1 MPCASALARG
11 SRWPSSA
18 RSARQTLSAHLNY
31 RIEDGIA
38 LLAISNPPVNALA
51 QPLRAELL
59 AAVQSAMTDPAVY
72 AAVIHGSGRCF
83 VAGADLREFEAPPR
97 APLLNDVLLA
107 IEASGKLTLAAMHGL
122 ALGGGLE
129 LALACHY
136 RCATA
141 DTRLGF
147 PEIKV
152 GLIPGSGGTQRLP
165 RVVGATTALEM
176 MLGGAPISA
185 ARALELGILDRLV
198 AEADVA
204 QAGAAFARELLSRNS
219 APRRLRDLA
228 PEPAP
233 GDAALFA
240 RELERLAPMGADQPA
255 GRAIVECVA
264 AAFQQ
269 PFDAALALSRRR
281 FEECRTSLASRSLR
295 HLFFA
300 ERAASPAFQTGARPV
315 QKVAVVGAGT
325 MGSGIATS
333 LASCGYEV
341 TLIDRDQ
348 AAVNAGLGRVTAAIA
363 GAASK
368 GRMSA
373 DDAAIALSRVT
384 GACELAAA
392 APADLV
398 IEAVF
403 ESLAIKQDI
412 FRSLDGLCRED
423 ALLATNTSTLDID
436 TLAAC
441 TSRPQQFVGMH
452 FFSPAHVMRLV
463 EIIRGRASSP
473 ATIAT
478 AMAVARRMD
487 KIGIVVGNCFGFT
500 GNRML
505 YAYGRENQLMLLEGA
520 SPSQIDAA
528 LKTFGMAMGPNAVG
542 DLAGLDVGYQVR
554 RARRDR
560 PADPRFY
567 RVADLLVE
575 AGRLGQKSGRGAF
588 RYEPGSRA
596 ALPDPEVEALI
607 AAESR
612 RLGIERH
619 TIADPEIVERCSYAL
634 INEGAAILSERIAAS
649 AADIDV
655 IWCNGYG
662 FPRWRG
668 GPMFHADAIGLP
680 RVLAGVQQY
689 ARAQGAQ
696 YWQPAPLLVELA
708 RSGATFAQWDQEQR
722 AGDNPAGA
730 PS

>member
-1 MPCASALARG
+1 
-11 SRWPSSA
+11 
-18 RSARQTLSAHLNY
+18 LSAHLNY

-38 LLAISNPPVNALA
+38 FIAISNPPVNALA
-51 QPLRAELL
+51 QPLRVELL
-59 AAVQSAMTDPAVY
+59 AAIQSAMTDPSVR

-83 VAGADLREFEAPPR
+83 VAGADLREFEAPPL

-107 IEASGKLTLAAMHGL
+107 IEASGKLVVAAMHGL

-136 RCATA
+136 RCATP

-165 RVVGATTALEM
+165 RVVGAATALEM

-185 ARALELGILDRLV
+185 ARALELGILDRLI
-198 AEADVA
+198 ESADVA
-204 QAGAAFARELLSRNS
+204 DAGASFARELLSSGS
-219 APRRLRDLA
+219 APRRLRDVTLEA
-228 PEPAP
+228 VPT
-233 GDAALFA
+233 DAALFA
-240 RELERLAPMGADQPA
+240 RELGRLAHVGADQPA

-264 AAFQQ
+264 AAYQQ
-269 PFDAALALSRRR
+269 PFDEALALSRRR

-300 ERAASPAFQTGARPV
+300 ERAASPAYRDGAHPV
-315 QKVAVVGAGT
+315 RHVAVVGAGT

-333 LASCGYEV
+333 LATSGYEV
-341 TLIDRDQ
+341 TLIDEEQ
-348 AAVNAGLGRVTAAIA
+348 AAVDAGLARLAATIGGAARKGRLTAEEATAAV
-363 GAASK
+363 
-368 GRMSA
+368 
-373 DDAAIALSRVT
+373 SRAT
-384 GACELAAA
+384 GACELEAAA
-392 APADLV
+392 AADLV

-403 ESLAIKQDI
+403 ENLAIKQKL
-412 FRSLDGLCRED
+412 FRALDHLCRTD

-436 TLAAC
+436 ELAAS

-520 SPSQIDAA
+520 SPAQIDGA

-542 DLAGLDVGYQVR
+542 DLAGLDVGYRVR
-554 RARRDR
+554 REHRDR
-560 PADPRFY
+560 PADPRYY
-567 RVADLLVE
+567 RVADMLVE

-588 RYEPGSRA
+588 CYESGSREP
-596 ALPDPEVEALI
+596 LPDSEVEALI

-612 RLGIERH
+612 RLGIERRAI
-619 TIADPEIVERCSYAL
+619 TDTEMVERCTYAL
-634 INEGAAILSERIAAS
+634 INEGAAILGERIAAS

-680 RVLAGVQQY
+680 RVLAGIEQF
-689 ARAQGAQ
+689 ARELGGQ

-708 RSGATFAQWDQEQR
+708 RRGATFAQWDQQQQ

-730 PS
+730 SS

>member
-1 MPCASALARG
+1 M
-11 SRWPSSA
+11 
-18 RSARQTLSAHLNY
+18 SAHLNY
-31 RIEDGIA
+31 RVEGGIA
-38 LLAISNPPVNALA
+38 LIAISNPPVNALA

-59 AAVQSAMTDPAVY
+59 AAVQSAMADPAARAV
-72 AAVIHGSGRCF
+72 VIHGSGRCF
-83 VAGADLREFEAPPR
+83 VAGADLREFDAPPR

-107 IEASGKLTLAAMHGL
+107 IEACGKLTVAAIHGL

-136 RCATA
+136 RCATTDA
-141 DTRLGF
+141 RLGF

-165 RVVGATTALEM
+165 RVVGAAAALEM
-176 MLGGAPISA
+176 MLGGAPITA
-185 ARALELGILDRLV
+185 ARALEFGIVDRLF
-198 AEADVA
+198 EDADVA
-204 QAGAAFARELLSRNS
+204 GAGAAFARELLSKGN
-219 APRRLRDLA
+219 APRRLRDLT
-228 PEPAP
+228 PQPVP

-240 RELERLAPMGADQPA
+240 RELSRLTALSADQPA

-264 AAFQQ
+264 AAYAQT
-269 PFDAALALSRRR
+269 FDEALALSRRR

-300 ERAASPAFQTGARPV
+300 ERAASPAYRDGARPV
-315 QKVAVVGAGT
+315 QDVAVVGAGT

-333 LASCGYEV
+333 LATAGYDV
-341 TLIDRDQ
+341 TLIDQDQ
-348 AAVNAGLGRVTAAIA
+348 AAVDAGLGRVAASLGGAARKGRLTAA
-363 GAASK
+363 
-368 GRMSA
+368 
-373 DDAAIALSRVT
+373 DAAAAVSRVA
-384 GACELAAA
+384 GACELGAAA
-392 APADLV
+392 AADLV

-403 ESLAIKQDI
+403 ENLAIKQDI
-412 FRSLDGLCRED
+412 FRALDRLCRAD

-436 TLAAC
+436 ELAAS
-441 TSRPQQFVGMH
+441 TTRPQQFVGMH

-473 ATIAT
+473 AAIAA

-520 SPSQIDAA
+520 SPSQVDDALRA
-528 LKTFGMAMGPNAVG
+528 FGMAMGPNAVG
-542 DLAGLDVGYQVR
+542 DLAGLDVGYRVR
-554 RARRDR
+554 RERRDR
-560 PADPRFY
+560 PADPRYF

-575 AGRLGQKSGRGAF
+575 AGRLGQKTGCGAF
-588 RYEPGSRA
+588 RYDPGSREP
-596 ALPDPEVEALI
+596 LPDSAVEALI
-607 AAESR
+607 AAESQ
-612 RLGIERH
+612 RLGIARRAISD
-619 TIADPEIVERCSYAL
+619 TEIVERCSYAL
-634 INEGAAILSERIAAS
+634 INEGAAILGERIAAS

-680 RVLAGVQQY
+680 RVLAGIERY
-689 ARAQGAQ
+689 ARELGAQ
-696 YWQPAPLLVELA
+696 YWQPAPVLVELA
-708 RSGATFAQWDQEQR
+708 QRGATFAQWDQQQH
-722 AGDNPAGA
+722 AGDKPAGA